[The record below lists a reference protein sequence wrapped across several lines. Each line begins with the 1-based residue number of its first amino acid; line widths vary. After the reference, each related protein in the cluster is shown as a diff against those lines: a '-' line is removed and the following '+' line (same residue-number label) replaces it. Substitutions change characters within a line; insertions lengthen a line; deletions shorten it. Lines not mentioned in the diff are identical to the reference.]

1 MTSTLVFH
9 IKNQELS
16 ERLKSFLEGEKYQLI
31 EASLTDPPE
40 SSSSLAREIAA
51 LKPGALVMDYIPLD
65 AFSVKVMQEAT
76 DLYPSLKVVF
86 VDALGKVDIDN
97 VVLAFNEGA
106 RGFILPEVSKTI
118 FLTTLNRVF
127 SGPARFRPNSED
139 ASALEAEVQRLGQK
153 HSKMKVRL
161 TSAQKLINYLLTTP
175 LTSQPRKVL
184 VLSDSGYQRELIKK
198 ILEDSNF
205 LVYTAGT
212 SEEALSILLSE
223 KPRIVISD
231 YRLEEGTTGVDFCK
245 TVKFVQKYTPCY
257 FVISTASEDML
268 SQIMAPGNGVDDCLL
283 KPSTDSSV
291 AEFVTRVAL
300 GLIL

>member
-1 MTSTLVFH
+1 MTPTLLFYL
-9 IKNQELS
+9 KNADLLEK
-16 ERLKSFLEGEKYQLI
+16 LKKFLEGEKYSVI
-31 EASLTDPPE
+31 DAALTRPPE
-40 SSSSLAREIAA
+40 SSSSLAKEISDV
-51 LKPGALVMDYIPLD
+51 KPGAVIMDYVSTD

-76 DLYPSLKVVF
+76 DAVPSLRFVF
-86 VDALGKVDIDN
+86 LGENTEIDD

-106 RGFILPEVSKTI
+106 RGFLLPNVSKTI

-127 SGPARFRPNSED
+127 SGPARFRPNLED
-139 ASALEAEVQRLGQK
+139 ASALEAEIQKLGQK
-153 HSKMKVRL
+153 HSKLKVHL
-161 TSAQKLINYLLTTP
+161 NSAQKLVNYLLATP

-205 LVYTAGT
+205 LVITAGA
-212 SEEALSILLSE
+212 SEEALSLLISE
-223 KPRIVISD
+223 KPRIIISD
-231 YRLEEGTTGVDFCK
+231 YRLEEGSTGVDFCK

-283 KPSTDSSV
+283 KPSSDSSV
-291 AEFVTRVAL
+291 AEFVTRIAL